1 MPSAGQAS
9 RVGGGTRVHG
19 ALCQISALR
28 WSAGGMD
35 GAAARCDGYEALR
48 LVDVRTL
55 EAGKRVWRV
64 VAERYGWETI
74 IGTDTGGARRSWP
87 FWCSTCW
94 TKRRLLTDQ
103 SPSTC
108 GGCGGTC
115 WCFID
120 KQIRSRECG
129 TGGNSCPRYKSS
141 GTAAGAPYGG
151 DPPHSRG
158 Y

>member
-1 MPSAGQAS
+1 M
-9 RVGGGTRVHG
+9 GGGLEYTVHYARSLLFDG
-19 ALCQISALR
+19 LPEERMGRLQDVMDIRLSA
-28 WSAGGMD
+28 SSM
-35 GAAARCDGYEALR
+35 
-48 LVDVRTL
+48 RTL

-108 GGCGGTC
+108 GGCGGT